1 MPGESKENGTSH
13 SKSSDNSILSRRNI
27 LLAGTSLAAATAI
40 NAVDRTQVAQ
50 AQQPQQASA
59 PSGRKPNILVIWGDD
74 VGISNISAY
83 SNGLM
88 GYETPNIDR
97 IGREGITFL
106 HYYGEQS
113 CTAGRAAFLTGQH
126 GIRSGLTKVGFPGAP
141 MGMSQLDPSIG
152 GLLKNLGYATGQFGK
167 NHVGDRNESLP
178 TVNGFDEFFGNL
190 YHLNAEEEPELP
202 DYPKDPAYRAK
213 FGPRGVLKCK
223 ATDRDD
229 ATVEPRFGK
238 IGRQTI

>member
-1 MPGESKENGTSH
+1 MPGGRKDKGPSN
-13 SKSSDNSILSRRNI
+13 SKSSDNSALSRRNI
-27 LLAGTSLAAATAI
+27 LLAGTSIAAATAI

-50 AQQPQQASA
+50 AQQPQQPSA
-59 PSGRKPNILVIWGDD
+59 PSGSKPNILVIWGDD
-74 VGISNISAY
+74 VGVANISAY

-97 IGREGITFL
+97 IGRDGIKFL

-126 GIRSGLTKVGFPGAP
+126 GIRSGMTKVGFPGAP

-167 NHVGDRNESLP
+167 NHLGDKNEFLP
-178 TVNGFDEFFGNL
+178 TVHGFDEFFGYL
-190 YHLNAEEEPELP
+190 YHL
-202 DYPKDPAYRAK
+202 DPPIAPSSARAACS
-213 FGPRGVLKCK
+213 GARQPI
-223 ATDRDD
+223 ATIPPSIR
-229 ATVEPRFGK
+229 ASARSASRPSRIPVR
-238 IGRQTI
+238 